1 MKKPT
6 PAETDAVMREC
17 LQHFHEQWK
26 ATPAH
31 LREEYIAAMTTIGI
45 NIMHGNLGKDFTEGF
60 LDHAKESLTD
70 PATVVFKEP
79 KFSDT

>member
-1 MKKPT
+1 MKRPT
-6 PAETDAVMREC
+6 QAERVAVMREC
-17 LQHFHEQWK
+17 LQRFHEQWK

-45 NIMHGNLGKDFTEGF
+45 NIMKSMMGKEFTEGF

-70 PATVVFKEP
+70 PATVVFKE
-79 KFSDT
+79 T